1 MLRVDWFAKWLSF
14 RTKKRR
20 RTEESAKVKKKE
32 NVKLDV
38 CLCRTKSDT
47 KGRMKQGEIKE
58 ENERIFFVFFHFA
71 FCSVLLLFF

>member
-1 MLRVDWFAKWLSF
+1 VYNNHYQQRLQGFTDLGQ
-14 RTKKRR
+14 
-20 RTEESAKVKKKE
+20 KKE

-38 CLCRTKSDT
+38 CLCRPKSDT